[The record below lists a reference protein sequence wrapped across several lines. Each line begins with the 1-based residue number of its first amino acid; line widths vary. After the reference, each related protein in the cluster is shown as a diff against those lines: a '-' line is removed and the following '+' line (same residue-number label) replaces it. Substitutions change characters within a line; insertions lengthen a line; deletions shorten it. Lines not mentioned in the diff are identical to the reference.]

1 MTFRPHRYILTSL
14 FAVVVSAAACSKQ
27 GTSVTPAAPPLAND
41 KTAIQIG
48 EKFKLF
54 SKVLK
59 EDRSYWVHVPQTY
72 KPGRPAST
80 SYPVL
85 YVLDGESRFETAVAT
100 VNFLSGL
107 AMIPEMLVVGV
118 LSTDQRMR
126 DMTPTHSTKGP
137 EGEVQPRLTTS
148 GGGEAFEKFL
158 ETELIPKIESTYPTM
173 PYRVLVG
180 HSLSGLLSLHAG
192 LKEATSFQAIIA
204 MDPSLFW
211 DEQLVVKQAAA
222 RLSKSD
228 VRLKSI
234 YVATAGLP
242 PDDVEDV
249 PGLHAARQA
258 FASVLSRNASSR
270 VRSKV
275 QAFERENHQTVP
287 FPSLYDGLL
296 FTFDGYKLS
305 TLEALKDP
313 SRIDTHYRDLSA
325 KFGVEWQPPQ
335 SLIDLV
341 GGTLLFEKKQI
352 DDAIRLLER
361 GTKAYPNSAD
371 AHEHLGQA
379 YMMKEDKAS
388 AIRCFERVLE
398 LDPNN
403 DDVRAEL
410 AKLRK

>member
-1 MTFRPHRYILTSL
+1 MTFRPHRYILPPL

-41 KTAIQIG
+41 KGAIQIG

-59 EDRSYWVHVPQTY
+59 EDRQYWVHLPQTY

-100 VNFLSGL
+100 VKFLNGL
-107 AMIPEMLVVGV
+107 AMIPEMVVVGV
-118 LSTDQRMR
+118 ISTDQRMR
-126 DMTPTHSTKGP
+126 DMTPTRNTKGSG
-137 EGEVQPRLTTS
+137 GELDPRFANS

-158 ETELIPKIESTYPTM
+158 ETDLIPKIESTYPTM
-173 PYRVLVG
+173 PYRVLAG

-192 LKEATSFQAIIA
+192 MKEATAFQAIIA

-211 DEQLVVKQAAA
+211 DEQVVVKQAAE

-228 VRLKSI
+228 GRLKSI
-234 YVATAGLP
+234 YVSRAGLP

-249 PGLHAARQA
+249 PALRAATQA
-258 FASVLSRNASSR
+258 FASVLSRTAPSM

-275 QAFERENHQTVP
+275 QTFERENHQSVP

-296 FTFDGYKLS
+296 FTFEGYKLS

-341 GGTLLFEKKQI
+341 SATLLFEKKQT

-361 GTKAYPNSAD
+361 GARSYPNSAD
-371 AHEHLGQA
+371 AVSHLGQA
-379 YMMKEDKAS
+379 YMIKGDKAS
-388 AIRCFERVLE
+388 AIRCFERALE
-398 LDPNN
+398 LDPND